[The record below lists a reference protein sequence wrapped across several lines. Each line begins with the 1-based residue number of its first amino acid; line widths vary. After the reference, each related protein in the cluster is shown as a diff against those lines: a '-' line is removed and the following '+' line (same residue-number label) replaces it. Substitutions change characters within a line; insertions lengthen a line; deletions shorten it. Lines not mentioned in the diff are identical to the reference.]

1 MKRPLKPEERRLWD
15 FVAETVK
22 GRAPDDARISKVTAK
37 TLKKTRFGKRAPLP
51 EPKPEA
57 DFHVPEDPAWTALA
71 RSIRPDRAAPKAKA
85 APKPMAKTATAAAPL
100 LLAAEDLKAL
110 QAPKRATRSGYD
122 PIEPGRKRRISRERD
137 PLEARLDLHGLD
149 QDRARPTLD
158 AFLRRAA
165 DEGYRSVLVITGKGK
180 TGTGVLRRYV
190 PEWLGA
196 PHLSDIVA
204 GVSQADRHHGGE
216 GALYVALK
224 KRT

>member
-15 FVAETVK
+15 LVAGTVK
-22 GRAPDDARISKVTAK
+22 GRAPDDAQVSKVTPK
-37 TLKKTRFGKRAPLP
+37 TLKKTRFGKRAPMP
-51 EPKPEA
+51 DPVPEA

-71 RSIRPDRAAPKAKA
+71 KSIRPDRAPPKPKA
-85 APKPMAKTATAAAPL
+85 PPKTATAAAPL
-100 LLAAEDLKAL
+100 LLAAEDLAPLK
-110 QAPKRATRSGYD
+110 APKRATRSGYD

-149 QDRARPTLD
+149 QDRARPTLE

-165 DEGYRSVLVITGKGK
+165 HEGYRSVLVITGKGK

-224 KRT
+224 KRG